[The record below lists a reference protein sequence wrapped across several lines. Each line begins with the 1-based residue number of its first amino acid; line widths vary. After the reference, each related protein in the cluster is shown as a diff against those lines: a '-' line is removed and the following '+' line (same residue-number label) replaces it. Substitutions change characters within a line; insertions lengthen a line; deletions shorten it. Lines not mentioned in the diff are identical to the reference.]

1 VTPLLACTSLFSQP
15 CACRPEQWAIWI
27 GPAQQ
32 CDGCHL
38 TDLCSTDGGPCS
50 LCWPKLPGSQC
61 NAPDGALFAN
71 ITLRNI
77 TINSPKQSAGVLIAN
92 VSTPMQNITFD
103 NVVVNNMPKQPWG
116 DGGYYCKNVNGVAT
130 GTTSPVPPCFRDKTD
145 RALANA
151 N

>member
-1 VTPLLACTSLFSQP
+1 MWERR
-15 CACRPEQWAIWI
+15 CAANSIWAWI
-27 GPAQQ
+27 
-32 CDGCHL
+32 DTRLCHR
-38 TDLCSTDGGPCS
+38 
-50 LCWPKLPGSQC
+50 PKLPGSQC
-61 NAPDGALFAN
+61 NAPDGALYAN

-92 VSTPMQNITFD
+92 MSTPMQNITFD

-130 GTTSPVPPCFRDKTD
+130 GTTSPVPPCFHDKTD

-151 N
+151 SGN